1 MSLSGTLK
9 AKCINGISPYGEGWN
24 RHIEIEVEDMDISQT
39 FAVEDVLAEYGIDD
53 VLDAVGEDKVISWI
67 ESQGFSIN
75 PS

>member
-39 FAVEDVLAEYGIDD
+39 FAVEDVVAEYDADD

-67 ESQGFSIN
+67 ESQGFSVN
-75 PS
+75 PD

>member
-9 AKCINGISPYGEGWN
+9 AKCINGISPYGETWN

-39 FAVEDVLAEYGIDD
+39 FSVEDVVAEYDAGD

-67 ESQGFSIN
+67 ESLGFSVN
-75 PS
+75 PD

>member
-39 FAVEDVLAEYGIDD
+39 FAVEEVVEEYDHSDILEAIGE
-53 VLDAVGEDKVISWI
+53 DAVIAWVER
-67 ESQGFSIN
+67 QGFSVE
-75 PS
+75 PD